1 MTRVRGLP
9 NQDYAERKEA
19 FSRIIKAVY
28 DGYATDPLP
37 PEWLD
42 ALDRRK

>member
-1 MTRVRGLP
+1 MTDRR
-9 NQDYAERKEA
+9 NERREA

-28 DGYATDPLP
+28 DGYAADPIP

-42 ALDRRK
+42 ALDRPRKRA